1 MGGSPSDRG
10 GNFAA
15 GGKFDL
21 IDDEM
26 VDIHRKFR
34 AFTTYIQNE
43 TGFMNALV
51 ADLLWKSLYV
61 KYEECFGKLQR
72 RFERETQTLRSFVK
86 DQFAKQEQM
95 IADFEIERKEI

>member
-1 MGGSPSDRG
+1 MGGLPSDRG
-10 GNFAA
+10 GNFTAL
-15 GGKFDL
+15 GKFDL

-61 KYEECFGKLQR
+61 KYEQCFGKL
-72 RFERETQTLRSFVK
+72 
-86 DQFAKQEQM
+86 
-95 IADFEIERKEI
+95 

>member
-1 MGGSPSDRG
+1 MSGGR
-10 GNFAA
+10 
-15 GGKFDL
+15 FDL

-34 AFTTYIQNE
+34 AFATYLQNE

-61 KYEECFGKLQR
+61 KYEQCFVKLQR
-72 RFERETQTLRSFVK
+72 RFERETQTLCSFVK
-86 DQFAKQEQM
+86 EQFSKQE
-95 IADFEIERKEI
+95 

>member
-1 MGGSPSDRG
+1 MGGPPSDRG
-10 GNFAA
+10 GNFTA

-86 DQFAKQEQM
+86 DQFAKKEQM